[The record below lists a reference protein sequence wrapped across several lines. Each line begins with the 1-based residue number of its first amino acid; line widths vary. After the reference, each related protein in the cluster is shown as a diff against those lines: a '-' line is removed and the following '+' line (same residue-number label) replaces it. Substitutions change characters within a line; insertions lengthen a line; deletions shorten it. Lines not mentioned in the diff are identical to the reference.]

1 MTNSYLT
8 NSIYI
13 YIYTFNQKFTKSFK
27 MLKIQLTVTFIC
39 CYSILILQKPYLYLK
54 YLYTSIFTLFQDRVT
69 NSKSRKQKKN
79 KQTK

>member
-1 MTNSYLT
+1 
-8 NSIYI
+8 
-13 YIYTFNQKFTKSFK
+13 

-69 NSKSRKQKKN
+69 NSKSRKQKKIN
-79 KQTK
+79 KQNKPKKNLRVVCSVVVE